1 MNDHPNDPFD
11 ELMRRALN
19 AEADRI
25 EPADGLHEIQA
36 RVRTQ
41 RKPVSRRP
49 WAITAG
55 AAVLGT
61 AAAVGA
67 FAVLSGDNRNAGD
80 TEVAGPGASTSSAGA
95 AVTPQPTAEQ
105 SVPPGYPTT
114 TPSAPEPAVTTKPT
128 RAGTLEPIT
137 SKSVPVY
144 WLGDSVGAT
153 TGPKVRLYRTFTE
166 IKGRPAFEALQLMT
180 AAKSDD
186 PDYQSPWVGATVGS
200 VSRSDGLITVDFKQ
214 LPKQRLTSDV
224 AGVALQQLVYTVQ
237 GAMQLTEPVEVTAQG
252 KPATQL
258 FGMEVKQPLS
268 RAKTLDVQA
277 LIWVESP
284 RNGAIVRT
292 PLKVSG
298 IAAAFEA
305 QVNWRITSE
314 STRQVVAEGPASTK
328 EAGMLLPYSF
338 TVKALPAGSYRLD
351 VFEFSAE
358 DGRQTSTD
366 SKTIYVK

>member
-19 AEADRI
+19 AEADRV

-41 RKPVSRRP
+41 RKPVNHRP

-61 AAAVGA
+61 AAAIGA
-67 FAVLSGDNRNAGD
+67 FAVLNSDNRNAGD
-80 TEVAGPGASTSSAGA
+80 TEVAGPGSSTSSAGA
-95 AVTPQPTAEQ
+95 AVTPQPTAQQ
-105 SVPPGYPTT
+105 SLQSPEPTT
-114 TPSAPEPAVTTKPT
+114 VPTPSEPAVKTKPT
-128 RAGTLEPIT
+128 RSGTLEPIT
-137 SKSVPVY
+137 STSVPVY

-153 TGPKVRLYRTFTE
+153 TGPKVRLYRTFTS
-166 IKGRPAFEALQLMT
+166 IKGRPAFEAVQLMT

-186 PDYQSPWVGATVGS
+186 PDYRSPWIGATVSS
-200 VSRSDGLITVDFKQ
+200 VTRSDGLITVDFKQ
-214 LPKQRLTSDV
+214 LPKERLTSDV

-252 KPATQL
+252 RPATQL
-258 FGMEVKQPLS
+258 FGLDLKQPLS
-268 RAKTLDVQA
+268 RAQSLDVQA
-277 LIWVESP
+277 LIWVDSP
-284 RNGAIVRT
+284 RNGAVVHS

-298 IAAAFEA
+298 LAAPFEA
-305 QVNWRITSE
+305 QLNWRVISDA
-314 STRQVVAEGPASTK
+314 TRKVVAEGPAATK
-328 EAGMLLPYSF
+328 EAGKLMPYSF
-338 TVKALPAGSYRLD
+338 TVKQLPAGSYTLE
-351 VFEFSAE
+351 VFEYSAE
-358 DGRQTSTD
+358 DGRQVSTD